1 MKMLTNKNDQSHII
15 IVGAGGTGG
24 WLASFLNRVKDDHE
38 VTIID
43 ADIVEKKNLV
53 RQNFIEQ
60 DINKNKAEVI
70 GSRYEFDH
78 IVPFYLSDS
87 SQLEEVVRSSSLSPI
102 IIGAVDNNASRLII
116 KQFLDSYDSDVLWV
130 DSGNSER
137 DGQVI
142 VTGLDENGNYI
153 DGFSDPFTL
162 HPELEDTT
170 EDNRHPDDISCAE
183 QSESAPQNVGA
194 NIFAATTIFGILNK
208 WLAKEPLLSNEIKF
222 NSATVSM
229 YQYEVNK

>member
-1 MKMLTNKNDQSHII
+1 MKMLTNKHDQSHII

-24 WLASFLNRVKDDHE
+24 WLASFLHRIKDDHV

-43 ADIVEKKNLV
+43 ADIVEEKNLI
-53 RQNFIEQ
+53 RQNFNFD

-70 GSRYEFDH
+70 GSRYQFDN
-78 IVPFYLSDS
+78 IVPFYLSEP
-87 SQLEEVVRSSSLSPI
+87 SQLNEVIKSTNLQPI
-102 IIGAVDNNASRLII
+102 IVGAVDNNASRLLI
-116 KQFLDSYDSDVLWV
+116 KKFLDSYDGEALWV

-142 VTGLDENGNYI
+142 ITGLNEEGNYI

-162 HPELEDTT
+162 HPELNDTT
-170 EDNRHPDDISCAE
+170 DDNRHPDDISCAE

-229 YQYEVNK
+229 YKYEVK

>member
-1 MKMLTNKNDQSHII
+1 MKMLTNKHEQSHII

-24 WLASFLNRVKDDHE
+24 WLASFLHRIKDDHV

-43 ADIVEKKNLV
+43 ADIVEEKNLI
-53 RQNFIEQ
+53 RQNFNFN

-70 GSRYEFDH
+70 GSRYQFDN
-78 IVPFYLSDS
+78 IVPFYLSEP
-87 SQLEEVVRSSSLSPI
+87 SQLNEVIQATNLPPI
-102 IIGAVDNNASRLII
+102 IVGAVDNNASRMLI
-116 KQFLDSYDSDVLWV
+116 KQFLDSYDGEVLWV

-142 VTGLDENGNYI
+142 VTGLDEDGNYI
-153 DGFSDPFTL
+153 DGFADPFTL
-162 HPELEDTT
+162 HPELSDTAG
-170 EDNRHPDDISCAE
+170 DNRHPDDISCAE
-183 QSESAPQNVGA
+183 QSESVPQNVGA
-194 NIFAATTIFGILNK
+194 NIFAATTIFGVLNK

-229 YQYEVNK
+229 YQYKER

>member
-1 MKMLTNKNDQSHII
+1 MKMLTNKHEQSHII

-24 WLASFLNRVKDDHE
+24 WLASFLHRIKDDHV

-43 ADIVEKKNLV
+43 ADIVEEKNLI
-53 RQNFIEQ
+53 RQNFNFN

-70 GSRYEFDH
+70 GSRYQFDN
-78 IVPFYLSDS
+78 IVPFYLSEP
-87 SQLEEVVRSSSLSPI
+87 SQLNEVIQATNLPPI
-102 IIGAVDNNASRLII
+102 IVGAVDNNASRMLI
-116 KQFLDSYDSDVLWV
+116 KQFLDSYDGGALWV

-142 VTGLDENGNYI
+142 VTGLDEDGNYI
-153 DGFSDPFTL
+153 DGFADPFTL
-162 HPELEDTT
+162 HPELSDTAG
-170 EDNRHPDDISCAE
+170 DNRHPDDISCAE

-194 NIFAATTIFGILNK
+194 NIFAATTIFGVLNK

-229 YQYEVNK
+229 YQYKER